1 MSVDMISRV
10 HNLAQCQKSNTGVD
24 YNHVP
29 ADNDDD
35 EDPDD
40 EVDSNDSY
48 EEDSDD
54 NDDTSYDPA
63 DDHVNDNDS
72 AGDSNLDDDY
82 DHNDNDNNPNVAEAK
97 GVPEPKI
104 QGVEEAILMP
114 EQPMVE
120 VAPDHPEEIQ
130 GVEDL
135 GQPT

>member
-24 YNHVP
+24 HNHVP

-63 DDHVNDNDS
+63 DDHDNDS